1 VDRRAQ
7 APPSQVPGD
16 PLLGSAAAKG
26 PDRWAQ
32 LLDGQLELLSLLMG
46 QQDFHA
52 ALEGICRLVEAFN
65 PDILASVLLLNPDGR
80 TVRHGAAP
88 SLPKAYWNAI
98 DGAEIGPAAGSCG
111 TAMHRRQQVI
121 VTDIAEDP
129 LWAVYKAV
137 ALPFGLRA
145 CWSTPILSPEGEV
158 EGAFAMYFLTPRAP
172 DDEDLRLVGFAAR
185 LAGVALDRI
194 RAQERLREANRQLE
208 QARLAADQ
216 ANQAKTEFLA
226 SMSHELRTPLNA
238 ILLFTELL
246 AEDAKDA
253 QVAKDLQ
260 GLQAAGQH
268 LLALVNGILDLS
280 KIEAGAMEVH
290 LDEVPVEGLLAEVAD
305 AMRPLLEARCNRLVL
320 EVDPALG
327 FLRTDATKLRQVML
341 NLLGNA
347 NKFTEGGTLTVSAW
361 REGGEARFRVQ
372 DTGIG
377 MTPDQM
383 ARVFQA
389 FAQGDGSTA
398 RRYGG
403 TGLGLMLSRRLC
415 ELLGGT
421 LTLESEAGRGTTLT
435 AVLPILQ
442 SA

>member
-1 VDRRAQ
+1 
-7 APPSQVPGD
+7 
-16 PLLGSAAAKG
+16 
-26 PDRWAQ
+26 
-32 LLDGQLELLSLLMG
+32 
-46 QQDFHA
+46 
-52 ALEGICRLVEAFN
+52 
-65 PDILASVLLLNPDGR
+65 
-80 TVRHGAAP
+80 
-88 SLPKAYWNAI
+88 
-98 DGAEIGPAAGSCG
+98 
-111 TAMHRRQQVI
+111 
-121 VTDIAEDP
+121 
-129 LWAVYKAV
+129 
-137 ALPFGLRA
+137 
-145 CWSTPILSPEGEV
+145 
-158 EGAFAMYFLTPRAP
+158 
-172 DDEDLRLVGFAAR
+172 
-185 LAGVALDRI
+185 
-194 RAQERLREANRQLE
+194 
-208 QARLAADQ
+208 
-216 ANQAKTEFLA
+216 
-226 SMSHELRTPLNA
+226 
-238 ILLFTELL
+238 
-246 AEDAKDA
+246 
-253 QVAKDLQ
+253 
-260 GLQAAGQH
+260 
-268 LLALVNGILDLS
+268 
-280 KIEAGAMEVH
+280 MEVH